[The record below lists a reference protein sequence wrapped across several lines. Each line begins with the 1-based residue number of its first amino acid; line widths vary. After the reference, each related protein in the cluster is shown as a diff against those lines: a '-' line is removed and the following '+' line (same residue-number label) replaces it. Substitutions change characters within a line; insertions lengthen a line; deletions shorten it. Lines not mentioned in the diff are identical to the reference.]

1 VIPRPPIP
9 KKHMLPR
16 PYDLFADI
24 YVCIKVNLITMMIDA
39 FLWSNTEWFSLATTR
54 FLQKKKVK
62 GVFFILVPKVRNLW
76 WNCPKTSKHSISN
89 SIPSLSTPDLS
100 ICNTNMITWLIFMK
114 YFQENL
120 QNKWNYKKFNFTCTT
135 FINMIKYNL
144 FYLCILSIK
153 ISIKT
158 SIIISN

>member
-1 VIPRPPIP
+1 MVFFSN
-9 KKHMLPR
+9 HTLP
-16 PYDLFADI
+16 
-24 YVCIKVNLITMMIDA
+24 
-39 FLWSNTEWFSLATTR
+39 SE
-54 FLQKKKVK
+54 KKVK

-76 WNCPKTSKHSISN
+76 WDCPKTSKHSISN